1 MKKIL
6 FMLFLIF
13 FIGCVA
19 FKHRSNPFIMED
31 GIQISGFF
39 YKNIP
44 YYIYFPKSMNDDLI
58 EISSKYVTVEKY
70 EYEKEL
76 NAYRFV
82 ITEDYFSNIR
92 FTNKRTGS
100 NIIDIKPKAKH
111 PPIRVELKLNQYFKS
126 GDTISVDFKY
136 GRGLAA
142 SVINFDVDFRLTVK
156 EFDVVTIHKGIIRAN
171 HSIGPYLTPD
181 QIESLKERDKKTPI
195 IITNIIVKS
204 INEDVKVDPLVFFV
218 RDE

>member
-1 MKKIL
+1 MKKMLYALFSIL
-6 FMLFLIF
+6 
-13 FIGCVA
+13 FIGCFV
-19 FKHRSNPFIMED
+19 FKHKSNSFIIED

-44 YYIYFPKSMNDDLI
+44 YYVYFPKNMSDDFI

-70 EYEKEL
+70 EHEKNL

-100 NIIDIKPKAKH
+100 NIVDIKPKAKH
-111 PPIRVELKLNQYFKS
+111 PDIQVALNRRFVS
-126 GDTISVDFKY
+126 GDTIDIMNILFGGFSSE
-136 GRGLAA
+136 A
-142 SVINFDVDFRLTVK
+142 INFDGEIRFTVK
-156 EFDVVTIHKGIIRAN
+156 SFELVTIKKGVVSTK
-171 HSIGPYLTPD
+171 HSSGPYLTPD
-181 QIESLKERDKKTPI
+181 QIESLKGRDKKTPI
-195 IITNIIVKS
+195 IVTNIIVKS
-204 INEDVKVDPLVFFV
+204 INEDIKVDPLVFFV